1 MTDRERW
8 IQVIDRARPGEAIHV
23 DVPGTFAD
31 LADRIG
37 TDWAPKPNL
46 ERVPEFPNGYGPP
59 PRDEEWMRRRVV
71 IVRLSK
77 EENVYKRQEIGRT
90 IYEIKPEVILP

>member
-1 MTDRERW
+1 
-8 IQVIDRARPGEAIHV
+8 
-23 DVPGTFAD
+23 
-31 LADRIG
+31 
-37 TDWAPKPNL
+37 
-46 ERVPEFPNGYGPP
+46 
-59 PRDEEWMRRRVV
+59 MRRRVV